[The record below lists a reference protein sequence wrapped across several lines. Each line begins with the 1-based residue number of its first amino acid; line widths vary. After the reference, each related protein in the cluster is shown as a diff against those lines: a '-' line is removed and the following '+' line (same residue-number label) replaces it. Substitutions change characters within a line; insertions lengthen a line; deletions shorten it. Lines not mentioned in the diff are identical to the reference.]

1 MGSQLPNM
9 EGRFQLV
16 EGDDDNMDK
25 ILVATGFSEQV
36 RKASRT
42 IKTIVSFTRNG
53 DNYVLT
59 MSGGGKEVSMSIE
72 LGKEITEK
80 ALDGRVATSI
90 FTRDPAAGLVQNET
104 IKYER
109 VVVGDQMISTVS
121 HGGIVAKRVYKRL

>member
-1 MGSQLPNM
+1 
-9 EGRFQLV
+9 
-16 EGDDDNMDK
+16 
-25 ILVATGFSEQV
+25 
-36 RKASRT
+36 
-42 IKTIVSFTRNG
+42 VSFTRNG

-104 IKYER
+104 IDGKTIKYER